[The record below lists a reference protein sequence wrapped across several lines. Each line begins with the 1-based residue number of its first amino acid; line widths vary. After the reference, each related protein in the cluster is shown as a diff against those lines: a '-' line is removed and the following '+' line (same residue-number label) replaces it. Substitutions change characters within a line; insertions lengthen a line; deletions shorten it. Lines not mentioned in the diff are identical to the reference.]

1 MKNEY
6 ILGIDGGGTKTKFI
20 VSNTNGEIV
29 LEFTMPTIHYLQVG
43 LNGLF
48 RTLEAGLHKITNSLN
63 INQNQIIGVFCGTP
77 GYGDIIKDSIKIENI
92 IRDVFR
98 NSAVTIGNDTLN
110 AHAGALALK
119 PGICVIA
126 GTGSI
131 GIGINEKEEQ
141 FISGGWHQAFSGDEG
156 SAHWI
161 AEKYIQE
168 FTMQSDG
175 RSKKTKLFEFMTE
188 KHNFN
193 HPSEALNK
201 FIVEW
206 NYDRTKIASLSK
218 DVYQLAQMND
228 PAAIKIFNEA
238 AYEISRI
245 YLAIYSNLKFKN
257 HPVQASYVGGV
268 FNSGEFILKPLNEYM
283 NNLDIAFH
291 SPIFHPEIGSLLL
304 GFKAANLKISSKVI
318 ENIKIAPNKII

>member
-1 MKNEY
+1 MTNEY

-20 VSNTNGEIV
+20 ISNINGEIA

-43 LNGLF
+43 LKGLSE
-48 RTLEAGLHKITNSLN
+48 TLEAGLHKITNSLN

-77 GYGDIIKDSIKIENI
+77 GYGDIVKDSTKIDNI
-92 IRDVFR
+92 IKEVFK
-98 NSAVTIGNDTLN
+98 NSSVTIGNDTLN
-110 AHAGALALK
+110 AHAGSLALK

-131 GIGINEKEEQ
+131 GIGINEKDEQ

-175 RSKKTKLFEFMTE
+175 RSEKTKLYEFMID
-188 KHNFN
+188 KHNFK

-218 DVYQLAQMND
+218 DVYQLAKMND
-228 PAAIKIFNEA
+228 PASIRIFNEA

-245 YLAIYSNLKFKN
+245 YSAIYSNLKFKN
-257 HPVQASYVGGV
+257 YPVQASYVGGV
-268 FNSGEFILKPLNEYM
+268 FNSGEFILEPLNKYM
-283 NNLDIAFH
+283 KNLDIVFH
-291 SPIFHPEIGSLLL
+291 SPIFSPEIGSLLL
-304 GFKAANLKISSKVI
+304 GFKAANLDISNEVI
-318 ENIKIAPNKII
+318 ENIKIKSDKTI